1 MMRIIYIISRLWLVI
16 RYPGLF
22 TTDRIKAR
30 RSKWWLGSRF
40 IVEKGNEAVFE
51 NSFVSRSSF
60 VCRGDS
66 NTVICKGQLYKTKV
80 VVSGKG
86 NRVFINDDAKVYNTT
101 LTLRAENS
109 EIIIGKNTNTG
120 SLYAVCMGK
129 KNYIHIGESCM
140 ISDNVEIWSTDGHS
154 ISDKS
159 TGELLNPS
167 KPVVIGNYVWL
178 GKNSVILKGVE
189 VKDGTIVGMN
199 SVVTKDTEP
208 FSVVAGN
215 PAKTIRNNV
224 NWSGYYT
231 KD

>member
-1 MMRIIYIISRLWLVI
+1 MV
-16 RYPGLF
+16 G
-22 TTDRIKAR
+22 RIKTH

-51 NSFVSRSSF
+51 NSIVSRSSF

-66 NTVICKGQLYKTKV
+66 NTIICKGQLYKTKV

-109 EIIIGKNTNTG
+109 EIIIGKNTKTG

-129 KNYIHIGESCM
+129 NNYIRIGESCM

-154 ISDKS
+154 ITDLSS
-159 TGELLNPS
+159 GEILNAS
-167 KPVVIGNYVWL
+167 MPVTIGNSVWL
-178 GKNSVILKGVE
+178 GKNSVVLKGVE
-189 VKDGTIVGMN
+189 VRDGTIVGMN
-199 SVVTKDTEP
+199 TVVTKDTVP
-208 FSVVAGN
+208 FSVVVGN
-215 PAKTIRNNV
+215 PARMVRENV
-224 NWSGYYT
+224 KWSGPYT
-231 KD
+231 EV